1 MVNTW
6 TGEWMEENDYSSY
19 PKEKWCLMDYMAD
32 LIRNKLHYVPR
43 EITMEQLILRILTA
57 YQDENAKAKAY
68 SDLLISVWRAETNE
82 AIQTFITETNEL
94 EEFDYEG

>member
-6 TGEWMEENDYSSY
+6 TGEWTEESDYSSY

-43 EITMEQLILRILTA
+43 EITMEQLILRILA
-57 YQDENAKAKAY
+57 ACQDEDEKAY
-68 SDLLISVWRAETNE
+68 SDLLVSVWRAETNE
-82 AIQTFITETNEL
+82 VIQTFITETNAL

>member
-6 TGEWMEENDYSSY
+6 TGEWTEENDYSSY
-19 PKEKWCLMDYMAD
+19 PREKWCLMDYMAD

-43 EITMEQLILRILTA
+43 EITMEQLILRILAA
-57 YQDENAKAKAY
+57 YQDEDEKAY
-68 SDLLISVWRAETNE
+68 SSLLTSVWRAETNE
-82 AIQTFITETNEL
+82 AIQTFITETNAL

>member
-6 TGEWMEENDYSSY
+6 TGEWTEESDYSSY

-43 EITMEQLILRILTA
+43 EITMEQLILRILAA
-57 YQDENAKAKAY
+57 YQDKDEKAY

-82 AIQTFITETNEL
+82 AIQTFITETNAL

>member
-6 TGEWMEENDYSSY
+6 TGEWTEESDYSSY

-43 EITMEQLILRILTA
+43 EITMEQLILRILA
-57 YQDENAKAKAY
+57 ACQDEDEKAY

-82 AIQTFITETNEL
+82 AIQTFITETNAL

>member
-6 TGEWMEENDYSSY
+6 TGEWTEESDYSSY

-43 EITMEQLILRILTA
+43 EITMEQLILRILA
-57 YQDENAKAKAY
+57 ACQDEDEKAY

-82 AIQTFITETNEL
+82 AIQTFITETNAL
-94 EEFDYEG
+94 EEFDYKG